1 MAGPSPPPLP
11 VPPAPG
17 WYSDPWHQG
26 QRYWDGEHWTERLRA
41 GGNPTLTFGLVV
53 LALGIVGSVACLLA
67 AMAMS
72 AFNSHDSYDPNYD
85 LEQALIGLAI
95 LIAASAVLA
104 GAASTAVGLFIVAKE
119 PRRLSAAPLLA
130 TREVAVHK
138 RVFDLDL
145 GTILFAIGIGFYLG
159 FALLAWIAPR
169 LALAGKDFPGPAFY
183 LASRRVATLTPFRER
198 VYATTY
204 YHPGLALALLPIIVI
219 ALHPWRQ
226 PSVMKRYGW
235 RRIGSA
241 IGAAIAFAVAMVTAL
256 IASSEGF
263 TLALG
268 CYLLIAVGAIALV
281 GALIQLLTLRR
292 RPRVDSS
299 GHALDV
305 E

>member
-1 MAGPSPPPLP
+1 
-11 VPPAPG
+11 
-17 WYSDPWHQG
+17 
-26 QRYWDGEHWTERLRA
+26 
-41 GGNPTLTFGLVV
+41 LV
-53 LALGIVGSVACLLA
+53 LGIVGSVACLFA

-72 AFNSHDSYDPNYD
+72 AFNSHDSYDPNFD

-95 LIAASAVLA
+95 LIATPAVLA
-104 GAASTAVGLFIVAKE
+104 GAASTTVGLFIVAKQR
-119 PRRLSAAPLLA
+119 RRLSAAPALA
-130 TREVAVHK
+130 TRETAVHK
-138 RVFDLDL
+138 RLFDLDL
-145 GTILFAIGIGFYLG
+145 GTILFGIGIGLYLG
-159 FALLAWIAPR
+159 FALLAWIFPR
-169 LALAGKDFPGPAFY
+169 LALAGKDFSGPGFS

-204 YHPGLALALLPIIVI
+204 YHPGLVLALLPIVVI
-219 ALHPWRQ
+219 ALHPWTQ

-241 IGAAIAFAVAMVTAL
+241 IGAIAFAVAMVTAL

-268 CYLLIAVGAIALV
+268 CYLLIAVGAIALA